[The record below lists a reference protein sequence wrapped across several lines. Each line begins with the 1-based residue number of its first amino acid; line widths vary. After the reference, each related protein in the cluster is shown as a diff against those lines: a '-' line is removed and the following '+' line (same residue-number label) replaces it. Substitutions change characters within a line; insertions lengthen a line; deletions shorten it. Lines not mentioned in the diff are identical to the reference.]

1 MRRGDDWKGQLMFHT
16 RLYGGGYRAAVIP
29 ESQPHA

>member
-16 RLYGGGYRAAVIP
+16 RLYGGGYRAAEIP
-29 ESQPHA
+29 ESQPYA

>member
-16 RLYGGGYRAAVIP
+16 RLYGGGHRAAEIP
-29 ESQPHA
+29 ESQPYA

>member
-16 RLYGGGYRAAVIP
+16 RLYGGGYHAAEIP